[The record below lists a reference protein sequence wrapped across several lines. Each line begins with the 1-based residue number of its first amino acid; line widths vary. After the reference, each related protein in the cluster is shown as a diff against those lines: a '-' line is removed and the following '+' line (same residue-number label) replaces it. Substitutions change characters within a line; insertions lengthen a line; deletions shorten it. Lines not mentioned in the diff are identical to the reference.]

1 MAMEDLKCY
10 TAKYEYDNYDDAGI
24 YNASIYAASRD
35 EAFKKALNGNNR
47 YQKLISFSEAKH

>member
-1 MAMEDLKCY
+1 MEDLKCY

-24 YNASIYAASRD
+24 YNASIYATSRD
-35 EAFKKALNGNNR
+35 EAFKKALNGNNS